1 MAKMCLHLQMR
12 MLPIFGTFDNVII
25 IMKQKI
31 LDAEIERFINN
42 DT

>member
-25 IMKQKI
+25 MKRKI